1 MEESHTE
8 MDKLLLLIGYN
19 IYLLVLDFC
28 NNIFLRFSCIL
39 LKYILGL
46 YEKKNPF
53 NESEKKN
60 IFVTFLTFILEVFW
74 GKNKTYNIFK
84 ERYDAFW
91 FSMHI
96 YLSYQSNS
104 KFSSHDNS
112 ILKVQSKLHRK
123 SLKVQKCGMN
133 IVFW

>member
-28 NNIFLRFSCIL
+28 NNIFQRFSCIL

-53 NESEKKN
+53 NESESEKKN
-60 IFVTFLTFILEVFW
+60 IFVTFLTFILEVLGEKIKPITFL
-74 GKNKTYNIFK
+74 KKDMMHFDFQCIFT
-84 ERYDAFW
+84 
-91 FSMHI
+91 
-96 YLSYQSNS
+96 
-104 KFSSHDNS
+104 
-112 ILKVQSKLHRK
+112 
-123 SLKVQKCGMN
+123 
-133 IVFW
+133 